1 MAIHFI
7 DSDKI
12 DITFTNLI
20 INVSSLNKYG
30 LSVNDFSVVNNLWG
44 KTNGKLL
51 VMTEMNEP
59 AWELQKIID
68 TILVP
73 KGFVFERDFVV
84 AFEQLIHGAGNSITC
99 LINQELPELLEIDWI
114 SSEIKMNGNFI
125 WLKN

>member
-20 INVSSLNKYG
+20 INVSSLNQYG
-30 LSVNDFSVVNNLWG
+30 LSVNDFFLENNLWG

-59 AWELQKIID
+59 AWELQ
-68 TILVP
+68 
-73 KGFVFERDFVV
+73 RS
-84 AFEQLIHGAGNSITC
+84 LI
-99 LINQELPELLEIDWI
+99 P
-114 SSEIKMNGNFI
+114 F
-125 WLKN
+125 